1 MYANIMEVMSFDV
14 LKLFL
19 HWAYLTSVSNANGN
33 CANLWGYTQIFNVC
47 RIRRKVFVKVKWLID
62 L

>member
-33 CANLWGYTQIFNVC
+33 CANL
-47 RIRRKVFVKVKWLID
+47 
-62 L
+62 